1 MIAFIGSGPHNL
13 TALAFLLKADPSL
26 RKEVV
31 VFDPSGAWLT
41 RWNAQLEGQEIPHLR
56 SSSVHHPGPDPMA
69 LRRFAQGR
77 SDEFFPPYDLPGTS
91 LFRQFCE
98 DLILRLNLEPLV
110 VPRRVAEVIEAEA
123 GLVLKFEDG
132 GETFARA
139 VVTALGGG
147 EKVWPAWAPSPVAP
161 SLVHSEDVDLR
172 TLEPGSGRVLIV
184 GGGLTAGHLALGA
197 LNRGWTVDLVTRRPV
212 TYKLFDAAP
221 GWIGPKHMVDFHKE
235 TSWVRRRAMVAE
247 ARGGGAMT
255 EEIRDL
261 LEPFRVNGT
270 LRYRARCQVR
280 SLEPREGRWRA
291 DCGWGR
297 HLDADRV
304 WLCTGNRLDLR
315 SHPVFTGLTEKHPL
329 QVVDGLPILEEDC
342 RWPGLPLYFMGTPAA
357 LRVGPTARNFPG
369 ARQAAS
375 RIARSITGVVVPP
388 N

>member
-261 LEPFRVNGT
+261 LEPFRVNGA

-304 WLCTGNRLDLR
+304 WLCTG
-315 SHPVFTGLTEKHPL
+315 
-329 QVVDGLPILEEDC
+329 
-342 RWPGLPLYFMGTPAA
+342 
-357 LRVGPTARNFPG
+357 
-369 ARQAAS
+369 
-375 RIARSITGVVVPP
+375 
-388 N
+388 